1 MNSNIKSNAM
11 SDKKYI
17 PNLDSLRGLAAIFVV
32 VSHFEQ
38 LKSYIKIPH
47 LSNWPVLGSIAV
59 SIFFMLG
66 GLLSTYFF
74 VKEKLKNDTINYAQ
88 FFSKRYIRIW
98 PLYFVILII
107 SFFIWPAHMSMF
119 NFFLC
124 LFLMSNVA
132 FSMYGLN
139 VVIDPIWTL
148 GAEDQFYLIHPQL
161 FRLKN
166 FSKIFVT
173 FIVLI
178 VIYITIRIGIV
189 HFTNAPNAIK
199 LFLERTRFD
208 NLLLGGTIALMFY
221 GFQNK
226 IQIPTIIQEK
236 LIIHPVTQT
245 ISVSLFII
253 YILYST
259 CINTHFYSDL
269 VIVSLLLP
277 IIYNLAFNANCMIN
291 IENKWLN
298 FIGKISFSLYLSHK
312 MIIYGILQI
321 VNKKILYSF
330 FKENPYQHLLL
341 YPVVLAVTIF
351 AAWLIYE
358 FVEKKVLILKEKIK
372 P

>member
-1 MNSNIKSNAM
+1 
-11 SDKKYI
+11 
-17 PNLDSLRGLAAIFVV
+17 
-32 VSHFEQ
+32 
-38 LKSYIKIPH
+38 
-47 LSNWPVLGSIAV
+47 
-59 SIFFMLG
+59 
-66 GLLSTYFF
+66 
-74 VKEKLKNDTINYAQ
+74 
-88 FFSKRYIRIW
+88 
-98 PLYFVILII
+98 
-107 SFFIWPAHMSMF
+107 
-119 NFFLC
+119 
-124 LFLMSNVA
+124 
-132 FSMYGLN
+132 
-139 VVIDPIWTL
+139 VIDPIWTL
-148 GAEDQFYLIHPQL
+148 GAEDQFYLIHPQV

-166 FSKIFVT
+166 FSKIFVS

-321 VNKKILYSF
+321 VNKKIFYSF